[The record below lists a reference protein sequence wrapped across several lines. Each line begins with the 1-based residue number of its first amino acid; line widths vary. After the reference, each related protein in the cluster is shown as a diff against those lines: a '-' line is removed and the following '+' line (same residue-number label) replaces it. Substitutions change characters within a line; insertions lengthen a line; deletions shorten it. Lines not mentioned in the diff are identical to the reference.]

1 MMIYESTPRYDS
13 WLKPLLSGIIAFTLI
28 LGLIIM
34 MFSTEGAI
42 VMFAITLIDGLLFW
56 IIIPRNFQIY
66 QDKMRI
72 QLGGPFGMNI
82 PLSKINKARPGSS
95 GDLWVYWGIR
105 FGTSSSNVVEIL
117 RNKGMNIIITP
128 EDAEEFID
136 QLNQAVKIQF
146 NPAPAD

>member
-1 MMIYESTPRYDS
+1 MVIYEDVPRYDS
-13 WLKPLLSGIIAFTLI
+13 WLKPLFSGIIAFTLI
-28 LGLIIM
+28 LGLIFM

-42 VMFAITLIDGLLFW
+42 VMFSITLIDGLLFW

-66 QDKMRI
+66 QNKMRI
-72 QLGGPFGMNI
+72 QLGGPFAMNI
-82 PLSKINKARPGSS
+82 PLSKIDKARPGSS

-105 FGTSSSNVVEIL
+105 FGTSTSNVVEIL

-136 QLNQAVKIQF
+136 QLNRAVEMQF